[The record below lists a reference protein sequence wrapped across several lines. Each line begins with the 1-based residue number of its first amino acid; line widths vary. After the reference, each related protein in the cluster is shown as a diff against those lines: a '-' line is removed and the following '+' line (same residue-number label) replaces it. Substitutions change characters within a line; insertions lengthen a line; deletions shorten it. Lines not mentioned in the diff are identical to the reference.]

1 MIFGVVAAVQLDGA
15 IARTPGSFDSTSA
28 PPLAGLLLALGD
40 HLAPWLQSLAG
51 LHPASARLRSVELV
65 TVTLV
70 LLGVALVAAPCMP
83 LRRCDPG
90 RGDSAGGKS

>member
-1 MIFGVVAAVQLDGA
+1 MSEREERGGLGGAFIGGLIGVLL
-15 IARTPGSFDSTSA
+15 IA
-28 PPLAGLLLALGD
+28 LAD

-51 LHPASARLRSVELV
+51 LHPASARLLSVELV

-83 LRRCDPG
+83 PRRGDPG